1 MKDQALEWAKHLK
14 SKEDALHAR
23 YRDITRNLLAEKD
36 AEDLLPMLGL
46 DKEE

>member
-1 MKDQALEWAKHLK
+1 MKDQATEWSRHLK

-23 YRDITRNLLAEKD
+23 YRDITRKLLTDKN